1 MAVLDI
7 DEATRSKFNKQ
18 SIIKFM
24 HRYNLI
30 KKIVFAVAAVSA
42 LLFLPLVAQAQ
53 SSTTDGLDQLQNAS
67 GGQLPTAGVD
77 VSTPEGVIN
86 VIAQII
92 NWALYL
98 SGAIAVIFVIIGG
111 YRYLTA
117 GGNEETATK
126 GRKSVVNALI
136 GLVIIILAYVI
147 VNAVAS
153 FFS

>member
-1 MAVLDI
+1 M
-7 DEATRSKFNKQ
+7 Q
-18 SIIKFM
+18 
-24 HRYNLI
+24 HHNLI
-30 KKIVFAVAAVSA
+30 KKILFSCATAVA
-42 LLFLPLVAQAQ
+42 LLLIPLTAYAQN
-53 SSTTDGLDQLQNAS
+53 STTDGLDQLQNAS

-77 VSTPEGVIN
+77 VSSPEGVIN
-86 VIAQII
+86 VIAQVI

-98 SGAIAVIFVIIGG
+98 SGAIAVVFVIIGG

-117 GGNEETATK
+117 GGNEESATK

-136 GLVIIILAYVI
+136 GLVIIVLAYVI

>member
-1 MAVLDI
+1 M
-7 DEATRSKFNKQ
+7 RHN
-18 SIIKFM
+18 
-24 HRYNLI
+24 NLI
-30 KKIVFAVAAVSA
+30 KKIIFSLATAIA
-42 LLFLPLVAQAQ
+42 LLFIPLTVNAQN
-53 SSTTDGLDQLQNAS
+53 STTDGLDQLQNAS

-117 GGNEETATK
+117 GGNEEAATK
-126 GRKSVVNALI
+126 GRKSVINAVVGLI
-136 GLVIIILAYVI
+136 IIILAYVI